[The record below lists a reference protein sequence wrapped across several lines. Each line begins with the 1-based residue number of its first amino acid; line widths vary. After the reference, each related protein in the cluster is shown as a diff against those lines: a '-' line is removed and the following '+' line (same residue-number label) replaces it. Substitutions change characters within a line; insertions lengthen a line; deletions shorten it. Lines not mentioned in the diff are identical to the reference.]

1 MLSTEPSLIHLSHHN
16 RMASR
21 DLDLT
26 VEIMQKLST
35 SLRTSLPLKISTKI
49 SGMMYYRDVI
59 RVPKLGKLTMPI
71 SPLLS

>member
-1 MLSTEPSLIHLSHHN
+1 
-16 RMASR
+16 MASR
-21 DLDLT
+21 DLELT
-26 VEIMQKLST
+26 LEIMQKLST